1 MFTYTFLTFFVVL
14 DQKFCVFIISISFFE
29 EVSNFCNSMLTN
41 HKLDDK
47 KFLVEL
53 YVRDE
58 KSLSFCESWN
68 SPIPYLLFVRSPYK

>member
-1 MFTYTFLTFFVVL
+1 
-14 DQKFCVFIISISFFE
+14 
-29 EVSNFCNSMLTN
+29 MLTN

-47 KFLVEL
+47 KFSVEL

-58 KSLSFCESWN
+58 KSLSFCEIRN